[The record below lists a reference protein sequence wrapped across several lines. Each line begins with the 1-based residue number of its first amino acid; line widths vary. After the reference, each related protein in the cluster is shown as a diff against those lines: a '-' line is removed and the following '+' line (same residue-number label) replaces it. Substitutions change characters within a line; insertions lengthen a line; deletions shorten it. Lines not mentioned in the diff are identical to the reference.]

1 MPVVCCAVSLIPLRR
16 LRIVETLIDHYGL
29 VVVVVNV
36 SSADICNEK
45 DGLGR
50 HFVGK
55 WGRMWWL
62 WSKKMSVVDGD
73 GQ

>member
-1 MPVVCCAVSLIPLRR
+1 MV
-16 LRIVETLIDHYGL
+16 D
-29 VVVVVNV
+29 V

-45 DGLGR
+45 DGLGQ

-55 WGRMWWL
+55 WGRMWRL

-73 GQ
+73 GR